1 MEIPIWCD
9 SSYRVK
15 IIIKFLAKLSI
26 QSIKYFGGNFKISLS
41 FLFINTDYWICNND
55 NSNIKFTL

>member
-41 FLFINTDYWICNND
+41 FLFINTDY
-55 NSNIKFTL
+55 